1 MRRTVVG
8 VGLALVAAMSVSG
21 CAVPVTVAAA
31 GYAMSGFTLM
41 DQGKTVSDIVLSAAM
56 DQDCAMWRII
66 QDQPICIEVLEDGSL
81 LAEAETDFAGQVA
94 DVAGKAPKSTT
105 SLD

>member
-1 MRRTVVG
+1 MASS
-8 VGLALVAAMSVSG
+8 LSG

-41 DQGKTVSDIVLSAAM
+41 DQGKTISDVVLSAAL

-66 QDQPICIEVLEDGSL
+66 QDQPICIDAPEEFGI
-81 LAEAETDFAGQVA
+81 LAEADGTSSAQLA
-94 DVAGKAPKSTT
+94 DVTDKAPKSTA
-105 SLD
+105 SN

>member
-1 MRRTVVG
+1 MRRTVVR
-8 VGLALVAAMSVSG
+8 VGLAVIAAMSISG

-41 DQGKTVSDIVLSAAM
+41 DQGKTVTDIVLSAAM

-66 QDQPICIEVLEDGSL
+66 QDQPICIEVLEDGAVFAD
-81 LAEAETDFAGQVA
+81 AEGALTGQVA
-94 DVAGKAPKSTT
+94 DITGKAPKSAT
-105 SLD
+105 SE

>member
-1 MRRTVVG
+1 MASS
-8 VGLALVAAMSVSG
+8 LSG

-41 DQGKTVSDIVLSAAM
+41 DQGKTLSDVVLSAAL

-66 QDQPICIEVLEDGSL
+66 QDQPICIDAPEEFGV
-81 LAEAETDFAGQVA
+81 LAESDGGPLGQLA
-94 DVAGKAPKSTT
+94 DVTGKAPKSTA
-105 SLD
+105 SN

>member
-1 MRRTVVG
+1 MRRTVVR
-8 VGLALVAAMSVSG
+8 VGLAVIAAMSLSG

-41 DQGKTVSDIVLSAAM
+41 DQGKTVTDIVLSAAM

-66 QDQPICIEVLEDGSL
+66 QDQPICIEVLEDGAVFADAEGGINSQ
-81 LAEAETDFAGQVA
+81 LADIT
-94 DVAGKAPKSTT
+94 GKAPKSAT
-105 SLD
+105 SE

>member
-1 MRRTVVG
+1 MRRTVVR
-8 VGLALVAAMSVSG
+8 VGLAVIAAMSISG

-41 DQGKTVSDIVLSAAM
+41 DQGKTVTDIVLSAAM

-66 QDQPICIEVLEDGSL
+66 QDQPICIEVLEDSTVF
-81 LAEAETDFAGQVA
+81 ADAETGLTGQVA
-94 DVAGKAPKSTT
+94 DITGKAPKSAT
-105 SLD
+105 SE

>member
-1 MRRTVVG
+1 MCKAG
-8 VGLALVAAMSVSG
+8 FCIGLSLIAMSLSG

-41 DQGKTVSDIVLSAAM
+41 DQGKTLSDVVLSAAL

-66 QDQPICIEVLEDGSL
+66 QNQPICIDAVDEGAVM
-81 LAEAETDFAGQVA
+81 AEADGGLSGQLA
-94 DVAGKAPKSTT
+94 DVTDKAPKSFV
-105 SLD
+105 SN